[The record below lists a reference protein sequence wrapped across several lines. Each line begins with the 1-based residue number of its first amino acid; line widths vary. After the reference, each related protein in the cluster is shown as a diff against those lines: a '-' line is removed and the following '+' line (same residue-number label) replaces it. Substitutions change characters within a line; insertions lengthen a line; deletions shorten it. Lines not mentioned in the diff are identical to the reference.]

1 MHAGQLQNALRT
13 LADAIRETET
23 VLEAMRAEHDPL
35 SLHIFVSR
43 RQYRTMP
50 DTKSGKRREVAV
62 RLSWQTA
69 CDLGFTGTL
78 GEWERLM
85 GAAIRR

>member
-1 MHAGQLQNALRT
+1 MLVALPSCPE
-13 LADAIRETET
+13 A
-23 VLEAMRAEHDPL
+23 VLDSMRAEHDPL
-35 SLHIFVSR
+35 AVHIFPSR

-50 DTKSGKRREVAV
+50 DTKSGKRREVSA

-69 CDLGFTGTL
+69 CEPGFRGTL

-85 GAAIRR
+85 GAVTKR